1 MKGGKKE
8 ELGSMEK
15 AVPLFPSDFYRRIW
29 ASNPCKFHESY
40 RAWLIHERERE
51 RKFHAPRSCR
61 EIDRRSGFCMNE
73 DTSRRLRR
81 LWIKRDVYI
90 LNKRNRE
97 RRSATCPW
105 TTMCNRWHL
114 PARVVISPCTLII
127 LTKCT
132 DQASLLYD
140 KMSLFSPRVS
150 QQAINR
156 QLFIYIYT
164 FSGARTEKKNEAN
177 STWFPSSFVSFP
189 LFFFFPPS
197 SAVRNE
203 KNFYFQAFHQIT
215 GGTVYYR
222 FPANKRSW
230 FKSPS
235 SPALIFFFFSPWLS

>member
-150 QQAINR
+150 QPINR
-156 QLFIYIYT
+156 QLFIYIYIR
-164 FSGARTEKKNEAN
+164 SVVREQRRKTERIQRDFLLP
-177 STWFPSSFVSFP
+177 SFPS
-189 LFFFFPPS
+189 LFFFFPSLFGRSKREKLLFPGFS
-197 SAVRNE
+197 SDNRWNRLLPV
-203 KNFYFQAFHQIT
+203 
-215 GGTVYYR
+215 
-222 FPANKRSW
+222 PC
-230 FKSPS
+230 
-235 SPALIFFFFSPWLS
+235 

>member
-15 AVPLFPSDFYRRIW
+15 AVPLFPSDFYCRIW

-164 FSGARTEKKNEAN
+164 FSGARTEKKNGAN

-189 LFFFFPPS
+189 LFFFPLPLRPVETRKTSISRLFI
-197 SAVRNE
+197 R
-203 KNFYFQAFHQIT
+203 
-215 GGTVYYR
+215 
-222 FPANKRSW
+222 
-230 FKSPS
+230 
-235 SPALIFFFFSPWLS
+235 

>member
-1 MKGGKKE
+1 MQIPWI
-8 ELGSMEK
+8 LSR
-15 AVPLFPSDFYRRIW
+15 VTDPR
-29 ASNPCKFHESY
+29 
-40 RAWLIHERERE
+40 ERERE

-150 QQAINR
+150 QPINR
-156 QLFIYIYT
+156 QLFIYIYIR
-164 FSGARTEKKNEAN
+164 SVVREQRRKTERIQRDFLLP
-177 STWFPSSFVSFP
+177 SFPSLF
-189 LFFFFPPS
+189 FFFFPPS